1 GAGRRARIVR
11 ESVSRLGTSFKRLRG
26 LIVIGPVLTIA
37 VLEYSRWALAPW
49 LTTWTGHLLMDGV
62 VLVGAVFFYA
72 IVSTVIGDL
81 MARLEGQN
89 RELVALRSAGLD
101 ITSDLSLDGV
111 LRKIVEQAKTLL
123 DCRYGAL
130 AVYAGDGTI
139 ESFVTAG
146 VDGATR
152 ASIGAPPSGR
162 GLLSKPLRDGRTL
175 RLGDIGGHPDSVGFP
190 ENHPPMQSL
199 LAVPVVCREPFRG
212 NLYLS
217 EKLDG
222 ADFTADDEK
231 TLTRFALQA
240 AIAVDNAQLHAKVA
254 AMAVMK
260 ERLHLAHEM
269 HDGQA
274 QVLAYVNTKA
284 QVVDQL
290 MASGEVDAAREHLA
304 QMAEAA
310 REVYADVREGI
321 LGLRTAIDQDH
332 DLAPVLREYA
342 LKWQDQCGIPIDVE
356 IETAGGPT
364 FDPETELQIV
374 RVVQEALANV
384 RKHSR
389 ADRAWLK
396 ATVEGDRLHLHIRDD
411 GVGFDPGAV
420 LAPGALE
427 RFGLKTMRERCRDI
441 GATLDIDSAP
451 GRGTRLHFSLR

>member
-1 GAGRRARIVR
+1 M
-11 ESVSRLGTSFKRLRG
+11 SRLGTSVKRLRG
-26 LIVIGPVLTIA
+26 LIVIGPVLTIT

-49 LTTWTGHLLMDGV
+49 LTTWTGHLLMDAV

-72 IVSTVIGDL
+72 FVATVIGDL
-81 MARLEGQN
+81 VTRLEGQN
-89 RELVALRSAGLD
+89 RELAALRSASLD
-101 ITSDLSLDGV
+101 ITADLSLDGV

-123 DCRYGAL
+123 GCRYGAL
-130 AVYAGDGTI
+130 AVYAADGAI

-152 ASIGAPPSGR
+152 AAIGAPPSGR
-162 GLLSKPLRDGRTL
+162 GLLAKPLQSGRPL
-175 RLGDIGGHPDSVGFP
+175 RLEDLGGHPDSVGFP
-190 ENHPPMQSL
+190 ENHPPMHSL
-199 LAVPVVCREPFRG
+199 LAVPVVCREPFKG

-222 ADFTADDEK
+222 SDFTADDEK

-290 MASGEVDAAREHLA
+290 MASGDVDAAREHLA

-321 LGLRTAIDQDH
+321 LGLRAAVDPDH
-332 DLAPVLREYA
+332 DLAGVLREYA
-342 LKWQDQCGIPIDVE
+342 QKWQDQCGIPIEIAVE
-356 IETAGGPT
+356 G
-364 FDPETELQIV
+364 DPRFEPATELQVV

-389 ADRAWLK
+389 ADRAWLEVTS
-396 ATVEGDRLHLHIRDD
+396 ANGHLHLQIRDD
-411 GVGFDPGAV
+411 GAGFDPGAV
-420 LAPGALE
+420 LAPGALQ

-441 GATLDIDSAP
+441 GATFEIDSVP
-451 GRGTRLHFSLR
+451 GEGTRVRFSLRRPESPPT